1 MKSTIFKTAV
11 AKLTLLILVGLMH
24 GCNNSLQEKNH
35 ESPKTHQAETLKETA
50 HSEIDSIEFN
60 NGAKWKV
67 VPEMM
72 KHIRNM
78 ESDIVVFTEG
88 KHTEL
93 KNFTQL
99 GESLQKNID
108 LLTSNCT
115 MEGKAHDELHKWL
128 LPYIDM
134 VDKLNKSKNNDE
146 ALRLFEEIKAS
157 YKTFNLYFE

>member
-1 MKSTIFKTAV
+1 MIKKIIFLFATALISISCDNKKVKTENVAV
-11 AKLTLLILVGLMH
+11 S
-24 GCNNSLQEKNH
+24 NE
-35 ESPKTHQAETLKETA
+35 THY
-50 HSEIDSIEFN
+50 HSESDSIELN

-67 VPEMM
+67 VSEMM
-72 KHIRNM
+72 VHIRNM
-78 ESDIVVFTEG
+78 ESDINSLSET

-93 KNFTQL
+93 KDLTQL
-99 GESLQKNID
+99 GTNLQKNID

-146 ALRLFEEIKAS
+146 ALRILEEIKAS

>member
-1 MKSTIFKTAV
+1 MKKHFAI
-11 AKLTLLILVGLMH
+11 LIVVLIGITYS
-24 GCNNSLQEKNH
+24 CNNPVKEGNSDVTNTQLSVSSK
-35 ESPKTHQAETLKETA
+35 ESEHQ
-50 HSEIDSIEFN
+50 HSESNSIELN

-67 VPEMM
+67 VSEMM
-72 KHIRNM
+72 AHIRNM
-78 ESDIVVFTEG
+78 ESDINRFSET

-93 KNFTQL
+93 KDFTRL
-99 GESLQKNID
+99 GASLQKNID

-146 ALRLFEEIKAS
+146 ALRTFEEIKAS
-157 YKTFNLYFE
+157 YKSFNIYFE